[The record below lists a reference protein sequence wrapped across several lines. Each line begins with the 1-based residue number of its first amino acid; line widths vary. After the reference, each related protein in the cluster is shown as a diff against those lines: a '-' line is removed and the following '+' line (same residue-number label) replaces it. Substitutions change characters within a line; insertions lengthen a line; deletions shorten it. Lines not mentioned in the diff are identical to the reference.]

1 MRESNTQI
9 AVAAEQQSQ
18 VAEEMT
24 RAVVGIRDVTELT
37 VGQTVES
44 ASTSNELAGLASELS
59 QAIRKLKLRA

>member
-24 RAVVGIRDVTELT
+24 RSVVGIRDFSELT
-37 VGQTVES
+37 VRKTS
-44 ASTSNELAGLASELS
+44 NSTTTSNELANLAAELS
-59 QAIRKLKLRA
+59 KAIRQLKL